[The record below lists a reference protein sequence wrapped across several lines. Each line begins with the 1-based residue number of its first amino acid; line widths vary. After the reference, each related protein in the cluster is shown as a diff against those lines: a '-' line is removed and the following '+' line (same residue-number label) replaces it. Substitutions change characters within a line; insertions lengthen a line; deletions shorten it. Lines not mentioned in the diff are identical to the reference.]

1 MSRHIVIYPG
11 TFDPLTF
18 GHLDIIQRASRLGD
32 ELIVAVAANA
42 GKGPLLTV
50 EERTD
55 LVTTECRHLSDDGTV
70 KVPVRVLNF
79 SNLLT
84 DFAREQGASV
94 VIRGLRAVSDFEIEF
109 QMASINKRL
118 HGDLET
124 VFLMAAEHQHFVAS
138 RFVKEVSRY
147 GGDISSF
154 VPASVVRKMKQ
165 IGAAH
170 DCNPG

>member
-1 MSRHIVIYPG
+1 MSRRIVIYPG

-18 GHLDIIQRASRLGD
+18 GHMDIIQRAARLGD
-32 ELIVAVAANA
+32 ELIVAVASSA
-42 GKGPLLTV
+42 GKGPLLSV
-50 EERTD
+50 EERTE
-55 LVTTECRHLSDDGTV
+55 LVATETKRICDDGTV
-70 KVPVRVLNF
+70 TTPIRVLQF

-84 DFAREQGASV
+84 DFARDQKASIIV
-94 VIRGLRAVSDFEIEF
+94 RGLRAVSDFEIEF

-154 VPASVVRKMKQ
+154 VPASVVLKMRE
-165 IGAAH
+165 IGAVK
-170 DCNPG
+170 

>member
-1 MSRHIVIYPG
+1 MSKRIVIYPG
-11 TFDPLTF
+11 TFDPLTY
-18 GHLDIIQRASRLGD
+18 GHIDIIERAARLGD

-42 GKGPLLTV
+42 GKGPLLSV
-50 EERTD
+50 EDRTE
-55 LVTTECRHLSDDGTV
+55 LVQTEVRMLSEDGTITT
-70 KVPVRVLNF
+70 PIRVLNF
-79 SNLLT
+79 STLLT
-84 DFAREQGASV
+84 DFAREQKATIIV
-94 VIRGLRAVSDFEIEF
+94 RGLRAVSDFEIEF

-138 RFVKEVSRY
+138 RFVKEVSRF

-165 IGAAH
+165 VSES
-170 DCNPG
+170 

>member
-1 MSRHIVIYPG
+1 MTTRIVIYPG
-11 TFDPLTF
+11 TFDPLTY
-18 GHLDIIQRASRLGD
+18 GHLDIIERASKLGD

-42 GKGPLLTV
+42 GKGPLLSI
-50 EERTD
+50 EDRTE
-55 LVTTECRHLSDDGTV
+55 LVAAEARRLSEDGTITT
-70 KVPVRVLNF
+70 PIRVLNF
-79 SNLLT
+79 STLLT

-94 VIRGLRAVSDFEIEF
+94 IVRGLRAVSDFEIEF

-138 RFVKEVSRY
+138 RFVKEVSRF

-154 VPASVVRKMKQ
+154 VPASVVRKMRDVNS
-165 IGAAH
+165 G
-170 DCNPG
+170 

>member
-1 MSRHIVIYPG
+1 MSRRIVIYPG

-18 GHLDIIQRASRLGD
+18 GHIDIIERATNLGD

-50 EERTD
+50 EERTE
-55 LVTTECRHLSDDGTV
+55 LVAQEVKRLNEDGTITT
-70 KVPVRVLNF
+70 PIRVLSF
-79 SNLLT
+79 TSLLT
-84 DFAREQGASV
+84 DLAREQKASIIV
-94 VIRGLRAVSDFEIEF
+94 RGLRAVSDFEIEF

-138 RFVKEVSRY
+138 RFVKEVSKY

-154 VPASVVRKMKQ
+154 VPASVVRKMNALKV
-165 IGAAH
+165 
-170 DCNPG
+170 

>member
-1 MSRHIVIYPG
+1 MSRIVIYPG

-18 GHLDIIQRASRLGD
+18 GHIDIIERASRLGD

-42 GKGPLLTV
+42 GKGPLLSV
-50 EERTD
+50 EERTE
-55 LVTTECRHLSDDGTV
+55 LVAQEAKRLNEDGTIAT
-70 KVPVRVLNF
+70 PIRVLSF
-79 SNLLT
+79 KSLLT
-84 DFAREQGASV
+84 DFAEEQGASLIV
-94 VIRGLRAVSDFEIEF
+94 RGLRAVSDFEIEF

-138 RFVKEVSRY
+138 RFVKEVSKF

-154 VPASVVRKMKQ
+154 VPASVVRKMNALKT
-165 IGAAH
+165 
-170 DCNPG
+170 

>member
-1 MSRHIVIYPG
+1 MTRRIVIYPG
-11 TFDPLTF
+11 TFDPLTY
-18 GHLDIIQRASRLGD
+18 GHLDIIERASKLGD

-42 GKGPLLTV
+42 GKGPLLSI
-50 EERTD
+50 EDRTE
-55 LVTTECRHLSDDGTV
+55 LVAAEAQRLTKDGTV
-70 KVPVRVLNF
+70 TTLITVLNF
-79 SNLLT
+79 STLLT

-94 VIRGLRAVSDFEIEF
+94 IVRGLRAVSDFEIEF

-138 RFVKEVSRY
+138 RFVKEVSRF

-154 VPASVVRKMKQ
+154 VPASVLRKMRDVNA
-165 IGAAH
+165 G
-170 DCNPG
+170 

>member
-1 MSRHIVIYPG
+1 MTGRIVIYRG
-11 TFDPLTF
+11 TFDPLTY
-18 GHLDIIQRASRLGD
+18 GHLDIIERASKLGD

-42 GKGPLLTV
+42 GKGPLLSI
-50 EERTD
+50 EDRTE
-55 LVTTECRHLSDDGTV
+55 LVTAEARRLVEDGTITT
-70 KVPVRVLNF
+70 PIRVLNF
-79 SNLLT
+79 STLLT

-94 VIRGLRAVSDFEIEF
+94 IVRGLRAVSDFEIEF

-138 RFVKEVSRY
+138 RFVKEVSRF

-154 VPASVVRKMKQ
+154 VPASVVRKMRDVNA
-165 IGAAH
+165 G
-170 DCNPG
+170 

>member
-1 MSRHIVIYPG
+1 MTKRIVIYPG
-11 TFDPLTF
+11 TFDPLTY
-18 GHLDIIQRASRLGD
+18 GHLDIIERASKLGD

-42 GKGPLLTV
+42 GKGPLLSI
-50 EERTD
+50 EDRTE
-55 LVTTECRHLSDDGTV
+55 LVAAEARRLAEDGTSTT
-70 KVPVRVLNF
+70 PIRVLNF
-79 SNLLT
+79 STLLT

-94 VIRGLRAVSDFEIEF
+94 IVRGLRAVSDFEIEF

-138 RFVKEVSRY
+138 RFVKEVSRF

-154 VPASVVRKMKQ
+154 VPASVLRKMRDVNA
-165 IGAAH
+165 G
-170 DCNPG
+170 

>member
-1 MSRHIVIYPG
+1 MSRIVIYPG
-11 TFDPLTF
+11 TFDPLTCS
-18 GHLDIIQRASRLGD
+18 HIDIIERASNLGD

-50 EERTD
+50 EERTE
-55 LVTTECRHLSDDGTV
+55 LVAQEVKRLNEDGTITT
-70 KVPVRVLNF
+70 PIRVLSF
-79 SNLLT
+79 TSLLT
-84 DFAREQGASV
+84 DLAREQKASIIV
-94 VIRGLRAVSDFEIEF
+94 RGLRAVSDFEIEF

-138 RFVKEVSRY
+138 RFVKEVSKY

-154 VPASVVRKMKQ
+154 VPASVVRKMNALKV
-165 IGAAH
+165 
-170 DCNPG
+170 

>member
-1 MSRHIVIYPG
+1 MSHRIVIYPG

-18 GHLDIIQRASRLGD
+18 GHLDIIQRAARLGD
-32 ELIVAVAANA
+32 ELIVAVASNA
-42 GKGPLLTV
+42 GKGPLLSV
-50 EERTD
+50 EERTE
-55 LVTTECRHLSDDGTV
+55 LVTSECKRLNDDGTV
-70 KVPVRVLNF
+70 NVPIRVLNF

-84 DFAREQGASV
+84 DFAREQGASIIV
-94 VIRGLRAVSDFEIEF
+94 RGLRAVSDFEIEF

-138 RFVKEVSRY
+138 RFVEEVSRF

-154 VPASVVRKMKQ
+154 VPASVVRKMKEL
-165 IGAAH
+165 GTSN
-170 DCNPG
+170 D

>member
-1 MSRHIVIYPG
+1 MSKRIVIYPG
-11 TFDPLTF
+11 TFDPLTY
-18 GHLDIIQRASRLGD
+18 GHMDIIQRAARLGD

-42 GKGPLLTV
+42 GKGPLLSV
-50 EERTD
+50 DDRTE
-55 LVTTECRHLSDDGTV
+55 LVQTEVGRLSEDGTITT
-70 KVPVRVLNF
+70 PIRVLNF
-79 SNLLT
+79 STLLT
-84 DFAREQGASV
+84 DFAREQNASV
-94 VIRGLRAVSDFEIEF
+94 IVRGLRAVSDFEIEF

-138 RFVKEVSRY
+138 RFVKEVSRF

-165 IGAAH
+165 IAGS
-170 DCNPG
+170 